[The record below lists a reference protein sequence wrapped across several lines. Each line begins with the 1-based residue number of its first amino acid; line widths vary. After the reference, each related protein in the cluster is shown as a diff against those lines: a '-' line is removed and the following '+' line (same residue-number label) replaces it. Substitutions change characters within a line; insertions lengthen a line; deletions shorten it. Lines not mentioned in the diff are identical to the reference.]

1 MIFIQNIPM
10 CEQER
15 CVEGGGPGVVAE
27 RREQR
32 AAEWQGR
39 TQDTR
44 TATAQQLDDGAC
56 SRWHHIARA
65 RGSEGTCHHT
75 TSTSSDRDA
84 VSDPA
89 VPELRRMTPA
99 GLAECHQEME
109 AVQLKANSLIDDSLE
124 STRRML
130 ALCEE
135 VSATA

>member
-44 TATAQQLDDGAC
+44 TATAQQLDAGGRSSQPVADG
-56 SRWHHIARA
+56 
-65 RGSEGTCHHT
+65 T
-75 TSTSSDRDA
+75 TLPGPGA
-84 VSDPA
+84 VA
-89 VPELRRMTPA
+89 FN
-99 GLAECHQEME
+99 QEKVLVG
-109 AVQLKANSLIDDSLE
+109 AFSVIVKSLQTII
-124 STRRML
+124 
-130 ALCEE
+130 
-135 VSATA
+135 